1 MEIFH
6 DRRKNFL
13 HGSPM
18 DEVFGVRREDL
29 QDLEGLS
36 HNEDVVRVE
45 EELQRLPN
53 LVDQRQ

>member
-1 MEIFH
+1 
-6 DRRKNFL
+6 
-13 HGSPM
+13 M